1 MSFFDVH
8 LFDSVDGGNV
18 MDDLETRDGLETAV
32 YLSLF
37 GGNALDDG
45 RPQNLSTWWGNIGEN
60 EAAKQYKSEAA
71 FLLRTVPPNTAN
83 LKRIEAAAAR
93 DLAWLV
99 PEYVNKI
106 QVKAF
111 MPKLNAVNLTVSLD
125 GLDPLQFR
133 TNWGEKVKE
142 PVYRLL
148 PPKVSKN
155 NGVVLQGTAET
166 KTKLILIRADG
177 SLVSTLVDGSGNWS
191 FDVYPLTQGK
201 RGRMYVEGVGGK
213 ISAIV
218 TVIGVLPLRYDGLAI
233 YDGTHK
239 YNGVR
244 LN

>member
-8 LFDSVDGGNV
+8 LFDSVDGGDITDV
-18 MDDLETRDGLETAV
+18 LETRDGLETAV

-45 RPQNLSTWWGNIGEN
+45 RPKNLATWWGNIGES
-60 EAAKQYKSEAA
+60 EAAKQYRSEAA

-99 PEYVNKI
+99 PEYVKEI
-106 QVKAF
+106 KVSVY
-111 MPKLNAVNLTVSLD
+111 MPKLNAVNLSISLD

-133 TNWGEKVKE
+133 TNWGEKIKN
-142 PVYRLL
+142 PVSRLL

-155 NGVVLQGTAET
+155 NGVYLQGTAEES
-166 KTKLILIRADG
+166 TKLILIRADG
-177 SLVSTLVDGSGNWS
+177 TRLLTYVDVSGNWS
-191 FDVYPLTQGK
+191 FDDYPLVQGE
-201 RGRMYVEGVGGK
+201 RGRLYVEGSGGK
-213 ISAIV
+213 ISALV

-233 YDGTHK
+233 YDGTNK

>member
-18 MDDLETRDGLETAV
+18 TDDLETRDGLETAV

-177 SLVSTLVDGSGNWS
+177 SRVSTLVDGSGNWR
-191 FDVYPLTQGK
+191 FDVYPLTQGE
-201 RGRMYVEGVGGK
+201 RGRMYVEGVGSK

>member
-18 MDDLETRDGLETAV
+18 TDDLETRDGLETAV

-166 KTKLILIRADG
+166 KTKLTLIRADG
-177 SLVSTLVDGSGNWS
+177 SRVSTLVDGSGNWS
-191 FDVYPLTQGK
+191 FDVYPLTQGE